1 MKPKVRHLI
10 LFVICAMYF
19 ISYIDRVNISVAAPL
34 IRKELGLTP
43 TQLGLIFSAF
53 AYPYAATQIYGGWLA
68 DRYGP
73 RVILTLLSV
82 IWATATVL
90 TGFAGSVV
98 SLLLCRVLVGIGEG
112 GAFPTAT
119 RAFTFW

>member
-1 MKPKVRHLI
+1 MRVAALAPVRWRVRHI
-10 LFVICAMYF
+10 VLFVLCLMYF

-43 TQLGLIFSAF
+43 TELGLIFSAF

-73 RVILTLLSV
+73 RLILTILSV
-82 IWATATVL
+82 IWAAATIL
-90 TGFAGSVV
+90 TGFAGSVL
-98 SLLLCRVLVGIGEG
+98 SL
-112 GAFPTAT
+112 
-119 RAFTFW
+119 